1 LIKNFE
7 EAQITI
13 NSLQQDLA
21 ETKNKE
27 VQNIDEYKEQ
37 VEMASRD
44 MAERIK
50 ILEQNVKQK
59 DEIVIYFFEKEYNFY
74 FSIKQQRDLLKRKKQ

>member
-1 LIKNFE
+1 MIKNLE

-74 FSIKQQRDLLKRKKQ
+74 FSIKQQKDLLKRKKQ

>member
-1 LIKNFE
+1 MIKNFE

-59 DEIVIYFFEKEYNFY
+59 DEIVIYFLRK
-74 FSIKQQRDLLKRKKQ
+74 SITFTLV